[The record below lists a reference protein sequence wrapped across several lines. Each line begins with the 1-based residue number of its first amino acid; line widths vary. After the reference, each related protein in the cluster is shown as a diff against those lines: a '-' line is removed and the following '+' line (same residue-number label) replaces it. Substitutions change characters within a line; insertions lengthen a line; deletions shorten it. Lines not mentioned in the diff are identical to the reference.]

1 MKIFRGAERNFVP
14 ASHENSA
21 SPGVWKKVLA
31 THSDFQP
38 GRVQM
43 INWAK
48 LPAGNRFAAHYHE
61 DMQEVFIIIQG
72 QAEMIVNAE
81 TLTLGCGDAIL
92 IEPRE
97 IHVMR
102 SIGREDTEYVVVGVS
117 TGVGG
122 RTVVVDD

>member
-1 MKIFRGAERNFVP
+1 MKIFRGASRDFVP

-31 THSDFQP
+31 THTDFQS

-48 LPAGNRFAAHYHE
+48 LPSGNQFAAHYHE

-72 QAEMIVNAE
+72 QAEMVINKE
-81 TLTLGCGDAIL
+81 MIRLDRGDAIL
-92 IEPRE
+92 IEPHE
-97 IHVMR
+97 IHIMR
-102 SIGREDTEYVVVGVS
+102 SISREDTEYVVVGVS
-117 TGVGG
+117 AGAGG
-122 RTVVVDD
+122 RTINVS